1 MGLAS
6 RGLYAHDRVTEHG
19 NNDMII
25 PPDAPV
31 RRTATANLHKQIVSR
46 DHTTLKRLFSKSVLG
61 LISLF
66 MLVPIL
72 IVLISWTQP
81 VADIWVHM
89 TDYVLPEVL
98 KNTAILLFMVVAI
111 SGTIGT
117 VLAWIT
123 SMYRFPGQ
131 RFFAWALML
140 PLAMPAYVLA
150 FVTVGIVDFSGP
162 LQTAL
167 RDFGIVTAIPS
178 VRNVW
183 GAGLVLSLAF
193 YPYVY
198 LLARQAFL
206 SQGRRAIE
214 AGQMLGLSRSRVFFK
229 LALPQALPWIIGGLL
244 LASMETLADFGAVS
258 VFNVDT
264 FTTAIYKAW
273 FGFFSLTTAAQLAAL
288 LISVV
293 FIVVLFEQHWQ
304 AKRSHSLTQGSS
316 QRFDTSPSIKWGMTL
331 LCTLVFALAFFI
343 PFLQLIYWTALN
355 FQQDFD
361 ARYIDFVVNSV
372 KIASMTTLFIAV
384 LAIIIAW
391 MKRQYPDK
399 LTKLMTTLANLGYA
413 VPGTVL
419 AVGIFI
425 PIAWLDNQMIDFG
438 MISEQVL
445 SGSVIVMLLALSTRF
460 MTVSFQPVD
469 RQLQR
474 LTANQEAAA
483 KLLSDSPYQRW
494 RQVVL
499 PVLSPGVLTALLI
512 GFVEVMKEMPI
523 TLMTRR
529 QGWDTLAVRV
539 FEMTSEGMWGRAALP
554 SLLIV
559 LVGLLPVWILLRQS
573 DKQH

>member
-1 MGLAS
+1 MITMPEAS
-6 RGLYAHDRVTEHG
+6 AKQDNTVNEA
-19 NNDMII
+19 NNDNNSPSISQDHVVRKRII
-25 PPDAPV
+25 
-31 RRTATANLHKQIVSR
+31 
-46 DHTTLKRLFSKSVLG
+46 SKSVLG

-72 IVLISWTQP
+72 IVLLSWTQP
-81 VADIWVHM
+81 VADIWTHM
-89 TDYVLPEVL
+89 RQYVLPQVL
-98 KNTAILLFMVVAI
+98 KNTVILLLMVTLI
-111 SGTIGT
+111 SGVIGT
-117 VLAWIT
+117 ALAWVT

-167 RDFGIVTAIPS
+167 REFGFTTAIPS

-214 AGQMLGLSRSRVFFK
+214 AGQMLGLSRSKVFFR
-229 LALPQALPWIIGGLL
+229 LALPQALPWVIGGLL

-288 LISVV
+288 LIGVV
-293 FIVVLFEQHWQ
+293 FIVVLFEQYWQ
-304 AKRSHSLTQGSS
+304 AKRGNTVTQGSS
-316 QRFDTSPSIKWGMTL
+316 QRFEASKPAKWGMAL
-331 LCTLVFALAFFI
+331 LCTLVFLIAFLI
-343 PFLQLIYWTALN
+343 PFLQLLYWTALN

-361 ARYIDFVVNSV
+361 ARYIDFVTNSLM
-372 KIASMTTLFIAV
+372 IASMTTIFIAF

-391 MKRQYPDK
+391 VKRQYPVK
-399 LTKLMTTLANLGYA
+399 STKLMTTLANLGYV

-425 PIAWLDNQMIDFG
+425 PIAWLDNQLIAFG
-438 MISEQVL
+438 ITSAQFL

-474 LTANQEAAA
+474 LTVNQEAAA

-494 RQVVL
+494 RQVML
-499 PVLSPGVLTALLI
+499 PVLSPGVLTGLLM

-559 LVGLLPVWILLRQS
+559 LVGLIPVWVLLRQS
-573 DKQH
+573 DKQG

>member
-1 MGLAS
+1 MTMTKAS
-6 RGLYAHDRVTEHG
+6 IKEDHAVKEDTVSDNHAIGQEHVIFKRV
-19 NNDMII
+19 
-25 PPDAPV
+25 
-31 RRTATANLHKQIVSR
+31 
-46 DHTTLKRLFSKSVLG
+46 FSKSVLG

-66 MLVPIL
+66 MLIPIL
-72 IVLISWTQP
+72 VVLFSWTQP
-81 VADIWVHM
+81 VADIWEHM
-89 TDYVLPEVL
+89 TDYVLPQVA
-98 KNTAILLFMVVAI
+98 KNTAILLLMVTVIAG
-111 SGTIGT
+111 SIGT
-117 VLAWIT
+117 ALAWIT

-131 RFFAWALML
+131 RFFSWALML

-162 LQTAL
+162 LQTGL
-167 RDFGIVTAIPS
+167 RDLGISAAIPS

-183 GAGLVLSLAF
+183 GAGLILSLAF

-214 AGQMLGLSRSRVFFK
+214 AGQMLGLSRGKVLLR

-244 LASMETLADFGAVS
+244 LACMETLADFGAVS

-288 LISVV
+288 LIGVV
-293 FIVVLFEQHWQ
+293 FIVVFFEQYWQ
-304 AKRSHSLTQGSS
+304 ARRGNTVTQGNSR
-316 QRFDTSPSIKWGMTL
+316 RFETSTAAKVAMML
-331 LCTLVFALAFFI
+331 FCALVFFIAFLL
-343 PFLQLIYWTALN
+343 PFLQLLYWTAMN
-355 FQQDFD
+355 YQEDFD
-361 ARYIDFVVNSV
+361 ARYIDFVTNSLM
-372 KIASMTTLFIAV
+372 IASMTTLLIAFF
-384 LAIIIAW
+384 AIIIAW
-391 MKRQYPDK
+391 IKRQYTDPS
-399 LTKLMTTLANLGYA
+399 TKLMITLANLGYV

-419 AVGIFI
+419 AVGVFI
-425 PIAWLDNQMIDFG
+425 PIAWLDNQLIAFG
-438 MISEQVL
+438 LSSKQLL

-460 MTVSFQPVD
+460 MTVSFQPID

-474 LTANQEAAA
+474 LTVNQEAAA
-483 KLLSDSPYQRW
+483 KILTTNPLQRW
-494 RQVVL
+494 YQVVL
-499 PVLSPGVLTALLI
+499 PVLKPGVLTALLM

-539 FEMTSEGMWGRAALP
+539 FEMTSEGMWARAALP

-559 LVGLLPVWILLRQS
+559 LVGLIPVWILLRQS
-573 DKQH
+573 DKNS

>member
-1 MGLAS
+1 MITMPEAS
-6 RGLYAHDRVTEHG
+6 AKQDNTVNEA
-19 NNDMII
+19 NNDNKSSSISQDHVVRKRII
-25 PPDAPV
+25 
-31 RRTATANLHKQIVSR
+31 
-46 DHTTLKRLFSKSVLG
+46 SKSVLG

-72 IVLISWTQP
+72 IVLLSWTQP
-81 VADIWVHM
+81 VADIWTHM
-89 TDYVLPEVL
+89 RQYVLPQVL
-98 KNTAILLFMVVAI
+98 KNTVILLLMVTLI
-111 SGTIGT
+111 SGVIGT
-117 VLAWIT
+117 ALAWVT

-167 RDFGIVTAIPS
+167 REFGFTTAIPS

-214 AGQMLGLSRSRVFFK
+214 AGQMLGLSRSKVFFR
-229 LALPQALPWIIGGLL
+229 LALPQALPWVIGGLL

-288 LISVV
+288 LIGVV
-293 FIVVLFEQHWQ
+293 FIVVLFEQYWQ
-304 AKRSHSLTQGSS
+304 AKRGNTVTQGSS
-316 QRFDTSPSIKWGMTL
+316 QRFEASKPTQWGMAL
-331 LCTLVFALAFFI
+331 LCILVFLIAFLI
-343 PFLQLIYWTALN
+343 PFLQLLYWTTLN

-361 ARYIDFVVNSV
+361 ARYIDFVTNSLM
-372 KIASMTTLFIAV
+372 IASMTTIFIAF

-391 MKRQYPDK
+391 IKRQYPDK
-399 LTKLMTTLANLGYA
+399 STKLMTTLANLGYV

-425 PIAWLDNQMIDFG
+425 PIAWLDNQLIAFG
-438 MISEQVL
+438 ITSAQFL

-474 LTANQEAAA
+474 LTVNQEAAA

-494 RQVVL
+494 RQVML
-499 PVLSPGVLTALLI
+499 PVLSPGVLTGLLM

-559 LVGLLPVWILLRQS
+559 LVGLIPVWILLRQS
-573 DKQH
+573 DKQS

>member
-1 MGLAS
+1 MITMPEAS
-6 RGLYAHDRVTEHG
+6 AKQDNTVNEA
-19 NNDMII
+19 NNDNNSSSISQDHVVRKRII
-25 PPDAPV
+25 
-31 RRTATANLHKQIVSR
+31 
-46 DHTTLKRLFSKSVLG
+46 SKSVLG

-72 IVLISWTQP
+72 IVLLSWTQP
-81 VADIWVHM
+81 VADIWTHM
-89 TDYVLPEVL
+89 RQYVLPQVL
-98 KNTAILLFMVVAI
+98 KNTVILLLMVTLI
-111 SGTIGT
+111 SGVIGT
-117 VLAWIT
+117 ALAWVT

-167 RDFGIVTAIPS
+167 REFGFTTAIPS

-214 AGQMLGLSRSRVFFK
+214 AGQMLGLSRSKVFFR
-229 LALPQALPWIIGGLL
+229 LALPQALPWVIGGLL

-288 LISVV
+288 LIGVV
-293 FIVVLFEQHWQ
+293 FIVVLFEQYWQ
-304 AKRSHSLTQGSS
+304 AKRGNTITQGSS
-316 QRFDTSPSIKWGMTL
+316 KRFEASKPAKWGMAL
-331 LCTLVFALAFFI
+331 LCILVFLIAFLI
-343 PFLQLIYWTALN
+343 PFLQLLYWTTLN

-361 ARYIDFVVNSV
+361 ARYIDFVTNSLM
-372 KIASMTTLFIAV
+372 IASMTTIFIAF

-391 MKRQYPDK
+391 VKRQYPDK
-399 LTKLMTTLANLGYA
+399 STKLMTTLANLGYV

-425 PIAWLDNQMIDFG
+425 PIAWLDNQLIAFG
-438 MISEQVL
+438 ITSAQFL

-474 LTANQEAAA
+474 LTVNQEAAA

-494 RQVVL
+494 RQVML
-499 PVLSPGVLTALLI
+499 PVLSPGVLTGLLM

-559 LVGLLPVWILLRQS
+559 LVGLIPVWILLRQS
-573 DKQH
+573 DKQS

>member
-1 MGLAS
+1 MITMPEAS
-6 RGLYAHDRVTEHG
+6 AKQDNTVNEA
-19 NNDMII
+19 NNDNKSSSISQDHVVRKRII
-25 PPDAPV
+25 
-31 RRTATANLHKQIVSR
+31 
-46 DHTTLKRLFSKSVLG
+46 SKSVLG

-72 IVLISWTQP
+72 IVLFSWTQP
-81 VADIWVHM
+81 VADIWTHM
-89 TDYVLPEVL
+89 RQYVLPQVL
-98 KNTAILLFMVVAI
+98 KNTVTLLLMVTLI
-111 SGTIGT
+111 SGVIGT
-117 VLAWIT
+117 ALAWVT

-167 RDFGIVTAIPS
+167 REFGFTTAIPS

-214 AGQMLGLSRSRVFFK
+214 AGQMLGLSRSKVFFR
-229 LALPQALPWIIGGLL
+229 LALPQALPWVIGGLL

-288 LISVV
+288 LIGVV
-293 FIVVLFEQHWQ
+293 FIVVLFEQYWQ
-304 AKRSHSLTQGSS
+304 AKRGNTVSQGSS
-316 QRFDTSPSIKWGMTL
+316 QRFEASKPAKWGMAL
-331 LCTLVFALAFFI
+331 LCILVFLIAFLI
-343 PFLQLIYWTALN
+343 PFLQLLYWTALN

-361 ARYIDFVVNSV
+361 ARYIDFVTNSLM
-372 KIASMTTLFIAV
+372 IASMTTIFIAF

-391 MKRQYPDK
+391 VKRQYPDK
-399 LTKLMTTLANLGYA
+399 STKLMTTLANLGYV

-425 PIAWLDNQMIDFG
+425 PIAWLDNQLIAFG
-438 MISEQVL
+438 ITSAQFL

-474 LTANQEAAA
+474 LTVNQEAAA

-494 RQVVL
+494 RQVML
-499 PVLSPGVLTALLI
+499 PVLSPGVLTGLLM

-559 LVGLLPVWILLRQS
+559 LVGLIPVWILLRQS
-573 DKQH
+573 DKQS

>member
-1 MGLAS
+1 
-6 RGLYAHDRVTEHG
+6 
-19 NNDMII
+19 MITT
-25 PPDAPV
+25 PDASV
-31 RRTATANLHKQIVSR
+31 RQNDPDNNNVNGSIIDNQTVSQ
-46 DHTTLKRLFSKSVLG
+46 DHAVRKRIISKSVLG

-72 IVLISWTQP
+72 IVLLSWTQP
-81 VADIWVHM
+81 VADIWTHM
-89 TDYVLPEVL
+89 KDYVLPQVL
-98 KNTAILLFMVVAI
+98 KNTAVLLLMVTTI
-111 SGTIGT
+111 SGTVGT
-117 VLAWIT
+117 ALAWVT

-131 RFFAWALML
+131 RFFSWALML
-140 PLAMPAYVLA
+140 PLAIPAYVLA
-150 FVTVGIVDFSGP
+150 FVTIGIVDFSGP
-162 LQTAL
+162 LQTGL
-167 RDFGIVTAIPS
+167 RDLGISTAIPS

-214 AGQMLGLSRSRVFFK
+214 AGQMLGLSRSRVFFR

-288 LISVV
+288 LIGVV
-293 FIVVLFEQHWQ
+293 FIVVLFEQYWQ
-304 AKRSHSLTQGSS
+304 AKRGNSVTQGSS
-316 QRFDTSPSIKWGMTL
+316 QRFDASKPAKLAMTL
-331 LCTLVFALAFFI
+331 LCALVFAVAFLI

-355 FQQDFD
+355 FRQDFD
-361 ARYIDFVVNSV
+361 ARYIDFVTNSLM
-372 KIASMTTLFIAV
+372 IASMTTFFIAF

-391 MKRQYPDK
+391 VKRQYPDK
-399 LTKLMTTLANLGYA
+399 LTKLMTTLANLGYV

-425 PIAWLDNQMIDFG
+425 PIAWLDNQMIAFG
-438 MISEQVL
+438 ITSKQVL

-474 LTANQEAAA
+474 LTVNQEAAA

-494 RQVVL
+494 RQVML
-499 PVLSPGVLTALLI
+499 PVLSPGVLTALLM

-573 DKQH
+573 DKQS

>member
-1 MGLAS
+1 MITMPEAS
-6 RGLYAHDRVTEHG
+6 AKQDNTVNKA
-19 NNDMII
+19 NNDNNSPSISQDHVVRKRII
-25 PPDAPV
+25 
-31 RRTATANLHKQIVSR
+31 
-46 DHTTLKRLFSKSVLG
+46 SKSVLG

-72 IVLISWTQP
+72 IVLLSWTQP
-81 VADIWVHM
+81 VADIWTHM
-89 TDYVLPEVL
+89 RQYVLPQVL
-98 KNTAILLFMVVAI
+98 KNTVILLLMVTLI
-111 SGTIGT
+111 SGIIGT
-117 VLAWIT
+117 ALAWVT

-167 RDFGIVTAIPS
+167 REFGFTTAIPS

-214 AGQMLGLSRSRVFFK
+214 AGQMLGLSRSKVFFR
-229 LALPQALPWIIGGLL
+229 LALPQALPWVIGGLL

-288 LISVV
+288 LIGVV
-293 FIVVLFEQHWQ
+293 FIVVLFEQYWQ
-304 AKRSHSLTQGSS
+304 AKRGNTVSQGSS
-316 QRFDTSPSIKWGMTL
+316 QRFEASKPAQWGMAL
-331 LCTLVFALAFFI
+331 LCMLVFLIAFLI
-343 PFLQLIYWTALN
+343 PFLQLLYWTALN

-361 ARYIDFVVNSV
+361 ARYIDFVTNSLM
-372 KIASMTTLFIAV
+372 IASMTTIFIAF

-391 MKRQYPDK
+391 VKRQYPDK
-399 LTKLMTTLANLGYA
+399 STKLMTTLANLGYV

-425 PIAWLDNQMIDFG
+425 PIAWLDNQLIAFG
-438 MISEQVL
+438 ITSTQFL

-474 LTANQEAAA
+474 LTVNQEAAA

-494 RQVVL
+494 RQVML
-499 PVLSPGVLTALLI
+499 PVLSPGVLTGLLM

-559 LVGLLPVWILLRQS
+559 LVGLIPVWILLRQS
-573 DKQH
+573 DKQS

>member
-1 MGLAS
+1 MTLPKASASQDDIADNDLA
-6 RGLYAHDRVTEHG
+6 DV
-19 NNDMII
+19 N
-25 PPDAPV
+25 P
-31 RRTATANLHKQIVSR
+31 IVSKDR
-46 DHTTLKRLFSKSVLG
+46 AFIKRILSKSVLG

-66 MLVPIL
+66 MLIPIL
-72 IVLISWTQP
+72 IVLLSWTQP
-81 VADIWVHM
+81 MADIWSHM
-89 TDYVLPEVL
+89 GKYVLPQVL
-98 KNTAILLFMVVAI
+98 KNTAILLVMVTVIA
-111 SGTIGT
+111 GT
-117 VLAWIT
+117 VGTSLAWIT

-131 RFFAWALML
+131 RFFSWALML
-140 PLAMPAYVLA
+140 PLAIPAYVLA

-162 LQTAL
+162 LQSSL
-167 RDFGIVTAIPS
+167 RDLGISTAIPS

-183 GAGLVLSLAF
+183 GAGLVLSFAF

-214 AGQMLGLSRSRVFFK
+214 AGQMLGLSRSRVFFR

-244 LASMETLADFGAVS
+244 LATMETLADFGAVS

-288 LISVV
+288 LIGMV
-293 FIVVLFEQHWQ
+293 FIVVLFEQYWQ
-304 AKRSHSLTQGSS
+304 ARRGSDVNQGSS
-316 QRFDTSPSIKWGMTL
+316 QRLSASTSGKWAMML
-331 LCTLVFALAFFI
+331 VCTTVFLLAFLV
-343 PFLQLIYWTALN
+343 PFLQLIYWTAMN
-355 FQQDFD
+355 YKQDFD
-361 ARYIDFVVNSV
+361 ARYIEFVTNSLL
-372 KIASMTTLFIAV
+372 IASMTTLFIAF
-384 LAIIIAW
+384 LAVTIAW
-391 MKRQYPDK
+391 IKRQYTDK
-399 LTKLMTTLANLGYA
+399 TTKLMTTLANLGYV

-419 AVGIFI
+419 AVGVFI
-425 PIAWLDNQMIDFG
+425 PIAWLDNQMIAFG
-438 MISEQVL
+438 ITSKQVL

-460 MTVSFQPVD
+460 MTVSFQPID

-483 KLLSDSPYQRW
+483 KLLSDSPLQRW

-539 FEMTSEGMWGRAALP
+539 FEMTSEGMWARAALP

-559 LVGLLPVWILLRQS
+559 AVGLLPVWILLRQS
-573 DKQH
+573 EK

>member
-1 MGLAS
+1 MITMPEAS
-6 RGLYAHDRVTEHG
+6 AKQDNTVNEA
-19 NNDMII
+19 NNDNKSSSISQDHVVRKRII
-25 PPDAPV
+25 
-31 RRTATANLHKQIVSR
+31 
-46 DHTTLKRLFSKSVLG
+46 SKSVLG

-72 IVLISWTQP
+72 IVLLSWTQP
-81 VADIWVHM
+81 VADIWTHM
-89 TDYVLPEVL
+89 RQYVLPQVL
-98 KNTAILLFMVVAI
+98 KNTVILLLMVTLI
-111 SGTIGT
+111 SGVIGT
-117 VLAWIT
+117 ALAWVT

-167 RDFGIVTAIPS
+167 REFGFTTAIPS

-214 AGQMLGLSRSRVFFK
+214 AGQMLGLSRSKVFFR
-229 LALPQALPWIIGGLL
+229 LALPQALPWVIGGLL

-288 LISVV
+288 LIGVV
-293 FIVVLFEQHWQ
+293 FIVVLFEQYWQ
-304 AKRSHSLTQGSS
+304 AKRGNTITQGSS
-316 QRFDTSPSIKWGMTL
+316 KRFEASKPAKWGMAL
-331 LCTLVFALAFFI
+331 LCILVFLIAFLI
-343 PFLQLIYWTALN
+343 PFLQLLYWTTLN

-361 ARYIDFVVNSV
+361 ARYIDFVTNSLM
-372 KIASMTTLFIAV
+372 IASMTTIFIAF

-391 MKRQYPDK
+391 VKRQYPDK
-399 LTKLMTTLANLGYA
+399 STKLMTTLANLGYV

-425 PIAWLDNQMIDFG
+425 PVAWLDNQLIAFG
-438 MISEQVL
+438 ITSAQFL

-474 LTANQEAAA
+474 LTVNQEAAA

-494 RQVVL
+494 RQVML
-499 PVLSPGVLTALLI
+499 PVLSPGVLTGLLM

-559 LVGLLPVWILLRQS
+559 LVGLIPVWILLRQS
-573 DKQH
+573 DKQS

>member
-1 MGLAS
+1 MITTPEAS
-6 RGLYAHDRVTEHG
+6 AKQDNTVNEA
-19 NNDMII
+19 NNDNKSSSISQDHVVRKRII
-25 PPDAPV
+25 
-31 RRTATANLHKQIVSR
+31 
-46 DHTTLKRLFSKSVLG
+46 SKSVLG

-72 IVLISWTQP
+72 IVLLSWTQP
-81 VADIWVHM
+81 VADIWTHM
-89 TDYVLPEVL
+89 RQYVLPQVL
-98 KNTAILLFMVVAI
+98 KNTVILLLMVTLI
-111 SGTIGT
+111 SGVIGT
-117 VLAWIT
+117 ALAWVT

-167 RDFGIVTAIPS
+167 REFGFTTAIPS

-183 GAGLVLSLAF
+183 GAGWVLSLAF

-214 AGQMLGLSRSRVFFK
+214 AGQMLGLSRSKVFFR
-229 LALPQALPWIIGGLL
+229 LALPQALPWVIGGLL

-288 LISVV
+288 LIGVV
-293 FIVVLFEQHWQ
+293 FIVVLFEQYWQ
-304 AKRSHSLTQGSS
+304 AKRGNTVTQGSS
-316 QRFDTSPSIKWGMTL
+316 QRFEASKPAQWGMAL
-331 LCTLVFALAFFI
+331 LCILVFLIAFLI
-343 PFLQLIYWTALN
+343 PFLQLLYWTTLN

-361 ARYIDFVVNSV
+361 ARYIDFVTNSLM
-372 KIASMTTLFIAV
+372 IASMTTIFIAF

-391 MKRQYPDK
+391 VKRQYPDK
-399 LTKLMTTLANLGYA
+399 STKLMTTLANLGYV

-425 PIAWLDNQMIDFG
+425 PIAWLDNQLIAFG
-438 MISEQVL
+438 ITSAQFL

-474 LTANQEAAA
+474 LTVNQEAAA

-494 RQVVL
+494 RQVML
-499 PVLSPGVLTALLI
+499 PVLSPGVLTGLLM

-559 LVGLLPVWILLRQS
+559 LVGLIPVWILLRQS
-573 DKQH
+573 DKQS

>member
-1 MGLAS
+1 
-6 RGLYAHDRVTEHG
+6 
-19 NNDMII
+19 MIKT
-25 PPDAPV
+25 PDASARQNDTVNDSANANNMDNHNIDGKQTVSQDHAV
-31 RRTATANLHKQIVSR
+31 R
-46 DHTTLKRLFSKSVLG
+46 KRIISKSVLG
-61 LISLF
+61 LISSF
-66 MLVPIL
+66 MLLPIL
-72 IVLISWTQP
+72 IVLLSWTQP
-81 VADIWVHM
+81 IADIWTHM
-89 TDYVLPEVL
+89 ADYVLPQVL
-98 KNTAILLFMVVAI
+98 KNTAILLLMVTVV

-117 VLAWIT
+117 ALAWVT

-131 RFFAWALML
+131 RFFAWALMM
-140 PLAMPAYVLA
+140 PLAIPAYVLA
-150 FVTVGIVDFSGP
+150 FVTIGIVDFSGP
-162 LQTAL
+162 LQTGL
-167 RDFGIVTAIPS
+167 RDLGITTAIPS
-178 VRNVW
+178 VRNIW

-214 AGQMLGLSRSRVFFK
+214 AGQMLGLSRSRIFFR

-244 LASMETLADFGAVS
+244 LATMETLADFGAVS

-288 LISVV
+288 LIGVI
-293 FIVVLFEQHWQ
+293 FIVVLFEQYWQ
-304 AKRSHSLTQGSS
+304 ARRGKSLTQGNNR
-316 QRFDTSPSIKWGMTL
+316 RFETSKSAKLGMSL
-331 LCTLVFALAFFI
+331 LCTCVFSLAFLI
-343 PFLQLIYWTALN
+343 PFLQLVYWTAIN
-355 FQQDFD
+355 FRQDFD
-361 ARYIDFVVNSV
+361 ARYIDFVTNSLL
-372 KIASMTTLFIAV
+372 IASMTTLFIAV

-391 MKRQYPDK
+391 TKRQYPDQS
-399 LTKLMTTLANLGYA
+399 TKLMTTLATLGYV

-419 AVGIFI
+419 AVGVFI
-425 PIAWLDNQMIDFG
+425 PIAWLDNQLIALG
-438 MISEQVL
+438 ITSEQVI

-474 LTANQEAAA
+474 LTVNTEAAA
-483 KLLSDSPYQRW
+483 ELLSDSPLQRW
-494 RQVVL
+494 RHVVL
-499 PVLSPGVLTALLI
+499 PVLSPGVLTALLM

-559 LVGLLPVWILLRQS
+559 MVGIIPVWILLRQS
-573 DKQH
+573 DKNS

>member
-1 MGLAS
+1 MMTMPEAS
-6 RGLYAHDRVTEHG
+6 ANKDNTVNDNSNG
-19 NNDMII
+19 NQAVSQDHAVRKRII
-25 PPDAPV
+25 
-31 RRTATANLHKQIVSR
+31 
-46 DHTTLKRLFSKSVLG
+46 SKSVLG

-66 MLVPIL
+66 MLIPIL
-72 IVLISWTQP
+72 VVLLSWTQP
-81 VADIWVHM
+81 VADIWTHM
-89 TDYVLPEVL
+89 REYVLPEVL
-98 KNTAILLFMVVAI
+98 KNTAILLLMVITI
-111 SGTIGT
+111 SGSIGT
-117 VLAWIT
+117 ALAWVT

-131 RFFAWALML
+131 RFFSWALML
-140 PLAMPAYVLA
+140 PLAIPAYVLA
-150 FVTVGIVDFSGP
+150 FVTIGIVDFSGP
-162 LQTAL
+162 LQTGL
-167 RDFGIVTAIPS
+167 RDFGITTAIPS
-178 VRNVW
+178 VRNIW

-214 AGQMLGLSRSRVFFK
+214 AGQMLGLSRSRVFFR
-229 LALPQALPWIIGGLL
+229 LALPQALPWVIGGLL

-288 LISVV
+288 LIGVIFV
-293 FIVVLFEQHWQ
+293 VVLFEQYWQ
-304 AKRSHSLTQGSS
+304 ARRGNTVTQGSS
-316 QRFDTSPSIKWGMTL
+316 RRFDASAPAKIAMTL
-331 LCTLVFALAFFI
+331 LCTVVFLIAFLI
-343 PFLQLIYWTALN
+343 PFLQLVYWTAMN
-355 FQQDFD
+355 FRQDFD
-361 ARYIDFVVNSV
+361 ERYIDFVTNSLI
-372 KIASMTTLFIAV
+372 IASMTTLFIAF

-391 MKRQYPDK
+391 VKRQYPDK
-399 LTKLMTTLANLGYA
+399 TTNLMTTLANLGYV

-419 AVGIFI
+419 AVGVFI
-425 PIAWLDNQMIDFG
+425 PIAWVDNQLIAFG
-438 MISEQVL
+438 VTSHQVL
-445 SGSVIVMLLALSTRF
+445 SGSVVVMLLALSTRF

-474 LTANQEAAA
+474 LTVNQEAAA
-483 KLLSDSPYQRW
+483 KLLSDSPLQRW

-499 PVLSPGVLTALLI
+499 PVLSPGVLTALLM

-573 DKQH
+573 DKTG

>member
-1 MGLAS
+1 MITMPEAS
-6 RGLYAHDRVTEHG
+6 AKQDNTVNEA
-19 NNDMII
+19 NNDNKSSSISQDHVVRKRII
-25 PPDAPV
+25 
-31 RRTATANLHKQIVSR
+31 
-46 DHTTLKRLFSKSVLG
+46 SKSVLG

-72 IVLISWTQP
+72 IVLLSWTQP
-81 VADIWVHM
+81 VADIWTHM
-89 TDYVLPEVL
+89 RQYVLPQVL
-98 KNTAILLFMVVAI
+98 KNTVILLLMVTLI
-111 SGTIGT
+111 SGIIGT
-117 VLAWIT
+117 ALAWVT

-167 RDFGIVTAIPS
+167 REFGFTTAIPS

-214 AGQMLGLSRSRVFFK
+214 AGQMLGLSRSKVFFR
-229 LALPQALPWIIGGLL
+229 LALPQALPWVIGGLL

-288 LISVV
+288 LIGVV
-293 FIVVLFEQHWQ
+293 FIVVLFEQYWQ
-304 AKRSHSLTQGSS
+304 AKRGNTVSQGSS
-316 QRFDTSPSIKWGMTL
+316 QRFEASKPAQWGMAL
-331 LCTLVFALAFFI
+331 LCILVFLIAFLI
-343 PFLQLIYWTALN
+343 PFLQLLYWTALN

-361 ARYIDFVVNSV
+361 ARYIDFVTNSLM
-372 KIASMTTLFIAV
+372 IASMTTIFIAF

-391 MKRQYPDK
+391 VKRQYPDK
-399 LTKLMTTLANLGYA
+399 STKLMTTLANLGYV

-425 PIAWLDNQMIDFG
+425 PIAWLDNQLIAFG
-438 MISEQVL
+438 ITSAQFL

-474 LTANQEAAA
+474 LTVNQEAAA

-494 RQVVL
+494 RQVML
-499 PVLSPGVLTALLI
+499 PVLSPGVLTGLLM

-559 LVGLLPVWILLRQS
+559 LVGLIPVWILLRQS
-573 DKQH
+573 DKQS

>member
-1 MGLAS
+1 MVTVSKIADHGS
-6 RGLYAHDRVTEHG
+6 DDNNNDDNVVHSDRV
-19 NNDMII
+19 
-25 PPDAPV
+25 
-31 RRTATANLHKQIVSR
+31 VSR
-46 DHTTLKRLFSKSVLG
+46 DHTLSRRVLSKSVLG

-66 MLVPIL
+66 MLIPI
-72 IVLISWTQP
+72 IVVLFSWTRP
-81 VADIWVHM
+81 VADIWQHM
-89 TDYVLPEVL
+89 ADYVLPQVL
-98 KNTAILLFMVVAI
+98 KNTAILLLMVTVI

-117 VLAWIT
+117 ALAWVT

-150 FVTVGIVDFSGP
+150 FVTIGIVDFSGP
-162 LQTAL
+162 LQTGL
-167 RDFGIVTAIPS
+167 RDLGISTAIPS
-178 VRNVW
+178 VRNIW

-214 AGQMLGLSRSRVFFK
+214 AGQMLGLSRSRVFFR
-229 LALPQALPWIIGGLL
+229 LALPQALPWILGGLL
-244 LASMETLADFGAVS
+244 LATMETLADFGAVS

-288 LISVV
+288 LIGVI
-293 FIVVLFEQHWQ
+293 FIVVLFEQYWQ
-304 AKRSHSLTQGSS
+304 ARRGQSISQGSNRRLES
-316 QRFDTSPSIKWGMTL
+316 SKSAKFGMSL
-331 LCTLVFALAFFI
+331 LCTSVFLLAFLI
-343 PFLQLIYWTALN
+343 PFIQLIYWTVLN
-355 FQQDFD
+355 YKQDFD
-361 ARYIDFVVNSV
+361 ERYIDFVTNSLL
-372 KIASMTTLFIAV
+372 IASMTTLLIAV
-384 LAIIIAW
+384 LAVIIAW
-391 MKRQYPDK
+391 VKRQYPDK
-399 LTKLMTTLANLGYA
+399 STKLMTTFATLGYV

-419 AVGIFI
+419 AVGVFI
-425 PIAWLDNQMIDFG
+425 PIAWLDNQLIAFG
-438 MISEQVL
+438 ITSQQVF

-474 LTANQEAAA
+474 LTVNQEAAA
-483 KLLSDSPYQRW
+483 KLLSDSAVQRW

-499 PVLSPGVLTALLI
+499 PVLSPGVLTALLM

-559 LVGLLPVWILLRQS
+559 VVGLIPVWILLRQS
-573 DKQH
+573 DKTS

>member
-1 MGLAS
+1 MS
-6 RGLYAHDRVTEHG
+6 KT
-19 NNDMII
+19 
-25 PPDAPV
+25 PDASV
-31 RRTATANLHKQIVSR
+31 RQNDTVNNSLNDNQTISQ
-46 DHTTLKRLFSKSVLG
+46 DHAVRKRIISKSVLG
-61 LISLF
+61 LISSF
-66 MLVPIL
+66 MLLPIL
-72 IVLISWTQP
+72 IVLLSWTQP
-81 VADIWVHM
+81 IADIWTHM
-89 TDYVLPEVL
+89 ADYVLPQVL
-98 KNTAILLFMVVAI
+98 KNTAILLLMVTVV

-117 VLAWIT
+117 ALAWIT

-131 RFFAWALML
+131 RFFSWALML
-140 PLAMPAYVLA
+140 PLAIPAYVLA
-150 FVTVGIVDFSGP
+150 FVTIGIIDFSGP
-162 LQTAL
+162 LQTGL
-167 RDFGIVTAIPS
+167 RDLGFDTAIPS

-214 AGQMLGLSRSRVFFK
+214 AGQMLGLSRSRVFFR

-288 LISVV
+288 LIGVV
-293 FIVVLFEQHWQ
+293 FIVVLFEQYWQ
-304 AKRSHSLTQGSS
+304 TKRGNSVTQGSS
-316 QRFDTSPSIKWGMTL
+316 QSFDASTPAKLGMTL
-331 LCTLVFALAFFI
+331 LCTLVFAVAFLI

-355 FQQDFD
+355 FRQDFD
-361 ARYIDFVVNSV
+361 ARYIGFVVNSLT
-372 KIASMTTLFIAV
+372 IASMTTIFIAF
-384 LAIIIAW
+384 LAVIIAW
-391 MKRQYPDK
+391 IKRQYPDK
-399 LTKLMTTLANLGYA
+399 LTKLMTTLANLGYV

-425 PIAWLDNQMIDFG
+425 PIAWLDNQMIAFG
-438 MISEQVL
+438 ITSQQVL

-474 LTANQEAAA
+474 LTVNQEAAA

-494 RQVVL
+494 RQVML
-499 PVLSPGVLTALLI
+499 PVISPGILTGLLM

-573 DKQH
+573 DKQG

>member
-1 MGLAS
+1 MITMPEAS
-6 RGLYAHDRVTEHG
+6 AKQDNTVNKA
-19 NNDMII
+19 NNDNNSPSISQDHVVRKRII
-25 PPDAPV
+25 
-31 RRTATANLHKQIVSR
+31 
-46 DHTTLKRLFSKSVLG
+46 SKSVLG

-72 IVLISWTQP
+72 IVLLSWTQP
-81 VADIWVHM
+81 VADIWTHM
-89 TDYVLPEVL
+89 RQYVLPQVL
-98 KNTAILLFMVVAI
+98 KNTVILLLMVTLI
-111 SGTIGT
+111 SGIIGT
-117 VLAWIT
+117 ALAWVT

-167 RDFGIVTAIPS
+167 REFGFTTAIPS

-214 AGQMLGLSRSRVFFK
+214 AGQMLGLSRSKVFFR

-288 LISVV
+288 LIGVV
-293 FIVVLFEQHWQ
+293 FIVVLFEQYWQ
-304 AKRSHSLTQGSS
+304 AKRGNTVSQGSS
-316 QRFDTSPSIKWGMTL
+316 QRFEASKPAQWGMAL
-331 LCTLVFALAFFI
+331 LCMLVFLIAFLI
-343 PFLQLIYWTALN
+343 PFLQLLYWTALN

-361 ARYIDFVVNSV
+361 ARYIDFVTNSLM
-372 KIASMTTLFIAV
+372 IASMTTIFIAF
-384 LAIIIAW
+384 LAVIIAW
-391 MKRQYPDK
+391 VKRQYPDK
-399 LTKLMTTLANLGYA
+399 STKLMTTLANLGYV

-425 PIAWLDNQMIDFG
+425 PIAWLDNQLIAFG
-438 MISEQVL
+438 ITSTQFL

-474 LTANQEAAA
+474 LTVNQEAAA

-494 RQVVL
+494 RQVML
-499 PVLSPGVLTALLI
+499 PVLSPGVLTGLLM

-559 LVGLLPVWILLRQS
+559 LVGLIPVWILLRQS
-573 DKQH
+573 DKQS

>member
-1 MGLAS
+1 
-6 RGLYAHDRVTEHG
+6 
-19 NNDMII
+19 MIKT
-25 PPDAPV
+25 PDASV
-31 RRTATANLHKQIVSR
+31 RQNDTVNDSANVNNMHNNIDGKQTVSQ
-46 DHTTLKRLFSKSVLG
+46 DHAVRKRIISKSVLG
-61 LISLF
+61 LISSF
-66 MLVPIL
+66 MLLPIL
-72 IVLISWTQP
+72 IVLLSWTQP
-81 VADIWVHM
+81 IADIWTHM
-89 TDYVLPEVL
+89 ADYVLPQVL
-98 KNTAILLFMVVAI
+98 KNTAILLLMVTVV

-117 VLAWIT
+117 ALAWVT

-131 RFFAWALML
+131 RFFSWALML
-140 PLAMPAYVLA
+140 PLAIPAYVLA
-150 FVTVGIVDFSGP
+150 FVTIGIVDFSGP
-162 LQTAL
+162 LQTGL
-167 RDFGIVTAIPS
+167 RDLGFDAAIPS
-178 VRNVW
+178 IRNVW

-214 AGQMLGLSRSRVFFK
+214 AGQMLGLSRSRVFFR

-288 LISVV
+288 LIGVI
-293 FIVVLFEQHWQ
+293 FIVVLFEQYWQ
-304 AKRSHSLTQGSS
+304 TKRGNNVTQGSS
-316 QRFDTSPSIKWGMTL
+316 QRFDASTPAKLGMTL
-331 LCTLVFALAFFI
+331 LCTLVFAGAFLI

-355 FQQDFD
+355 FRQDFD
-361 ARYIDFVVNSV
+361 ARYIDFVTNSLM
-372 KIASMTTLFIAV
+372 IASMTTIFIAF

-391 MKRQYPDK
+391 IKRQYPDK
-399 LTKLMTTLANLGYA
+399 LTKLMTTLANLGYV

-425 PIAWLDNQMIDFG
+425 PIAWLDNQMIVFG
-438 MISEQVL
+438 ITTQQVL

-474 LTANQEAAA
+474 LTVNQEAAA

-494 RQVVL
+494 RQVML
-499 PVLSPGVLTALLI
+499 PVISPGILTGLLM

-573 DKQH
+573 DKQG

>member
-1 MGLAS
+1 MITMPEAS
-6 RGLYAHDRVTEHG
+6 AKQDNTVNEA
-19 NNDMII
+19 NNDNKSSSISQDHVVRKRII
-25 PPDAPV
+25 
-31 RRTATANLHKQIVSR
+31 
-46 DHTTLKRLFSKSVLG
+46 SKSVLG

-72 IVLISWTQP
+72 IVLLSWTQP
-81 VADIWVHM
+81 VADIWTHM
-89 TDYVLPEVL
+89 RQYVLPQVL
-98 KNTAILLFMVVAI
+98 KNTVILLLMVTLI
-111 SGTIGT
+111 SGIIGT
-117 VLAWIT
+117 ALAWVT

-167 RDFGIVTAIPS
+167 REFGFTTAIPS

-214 AGQMLGLSRSRVFFK
+214 AGQMLGLTRSKVFFR
-229 LALPQALPWIIGGLL
+229 LALPQALPWVIGGLL

-288 LISVV
+288 LIGVV
-293 FIVVLFEQHWQ
+293 FIVVLFEQYWQ
-304 AKRSHSLTQGSS
+304 AKRGNTVTQGSS
-316 QRFDTSPSIKWGMTL
+316 QRFEASKPAQWGMAL
-331 LCTLVFALAFFI
+331 LCILVFLIAFLI
-343 PFLQLIYWTALN
+343 PFLQLLYWTALN

-361 ARYIDFVVNSV
+361 ARYIDFVTNSLM
-372 KIASMTTLFIAV
+372 IASMTTIFIAF

-391 MKRQYPDK
+391 VKRQYPDK
-399 LTKLMTTLANLGYA
+399 STKLMTTLANLGYV

-425 PIAWLDNQMIDFG
+425 PIAWLDNQLIAFG
-438 MISEQVL
+438 ITSAQFL

-474 LTANQEAAA
+474 LTVNQEAAA

-494 RQVVL
+494 RQVML
-499 PVLSPGVLTALLI
+499 PVLSPGVLTGLLM

-559 LVGLLPVWILLRQS
+559 LVGLIPVWILLCQS
-573 DKQH
+573 DKQS

>member
-1 MGLAS
+1 MITMPEAS
-6 RGLYAHDRVTEHG
+6 AKQDNTVNEA
-19 NNDMII
+19 NNDNNSPSISQDHVVRKRII
-25 PPDAPV
+25 
-31 RRTATANLHKQIVSR
+31 
-46 DHTTLKRLFSKSVLG
+46 SKSVLG

-72 IVLISWTQP
+72 IVLLSWTQP
-81 VADIWVHM
+81 VADIWTHM
-89 TDYVLPEVL
+89 RQYVLPQVL
-98 KNTAILLFMVVAI
+98 ENTVILLMMVTLI
-111 SGTIGT
+111 SGVIGT
-117 VLAWIT
+117 ALAWVT

-167 RDFGIVTAIPS
+167 REFGFTTAIPS

-214 AGQMLGLSRSRVFFK
+214 AGQMLGLSRRKVFFR

-288 LISVV
+288 LIGVV
-293 FIVVLFEQHWQ
+293 FIVVLFEQYWQ
-304 AKRSHSLTQGSS
+304 AKRGSTVAQGSS
-316 QRFDTSPSIKWGMTL
+316 QRFEASQPARWGMAL
-331 LCTLVFALAFFI
+331 LCTLVFLVAFLI
-343 PFLQLIYWTALN
+343 PFLQLLYWTALN

-361 ARYIDFVVNSV
+361 ARYIDFVTNSLM
-372 KIASMTTLFIAV
+372 IASMTTIFIAF

-391 MKRQYPDK
+391 VKRQYPDK
-399 LTKLMTTLANLGYA
+399 STKLMSTLANLGYV

-425 PIAWLDNQMIDFG
+425 PIAWLDNQLIAFG
-438 MISEQVL
+438 ITSTQFL

-474 LTANQEAAA
+474 LTVNQEAAA

-494 RQVVL
+494 RQVML
-499 PVLSPGVLTALLI
+499 PVLSPGVLTGLLM

-559 LVGLLPVWILLRQS
+559 LVGLIPVWILLRQS
-573 DKQH
+573 DKQG

>member
-1 MGLAS
+1 MITTPEAS
-6 RGLYAHDRVTEHG
+6 AKQDNTVNEA
-19 NNDMII
+19 NNDNKSSSISQDHVVRKRII
-25 PPDAPV
+25 
-31 RRTATANLHKQIVSR
+31 
-46 DHTTLKRLFSKSVLG
+46 SKSVLG

-72 IVLISWTQP
+72 IVLLSWTQP
-81 VADIWVHM
+81 VADIWTHM
-89 TDYVLPEVL
+89 RQYVLPQVL
-98 KNTAILLFMVVAI
+98 KNTVILLLMVTLI
-111 SGTIGT
+111 SGVIGT
-117 VLAWIT
+117 ALAWVT

-167 RDFGIVTAIPS
+167 REFGFTTAIPS

-214 AGQMLGLSRSRVFFK
+214 AGQMLGLSRSKVFFR
-229 LALPQALPWIIGGLL
+229 LALPQALPWVIGGLL

-288 LISVV
+288 LIGVV
-293 FIVVLFEQHWQ
+293 FIVVLFEQYWQ
-304 AKRSHSLTQGSS
+304 AKRGNTVTQGSS
-316 QRFDTSPSIKWGMTL
+316 QRFEASKPAQWGMAL
-331 LCTLVFALAFFI
+331 LCILVFLIAFLI
-343 PFLQLIYWTALN
+343 PFLQLLYWTTLN
-355 FQQDFD
+355 LQQDFD
-361 ARYIDFVVNSV
+361 ARYIDFVTNSLM
-372 KIASMTTLFIAV
+372 IASMTTIFIAF

-391 MKRQYPDK
+391 VKRQYPDK
-399 LTKLMTTLANLGYA
+399 STKLMTTLANLGYV

-425 PIAWLDNQMIDFG
+425 PIAWLDNQLIAFG
-438 MISEQVL
+438 ITSAQFL

-474 LTANQEAAA
+474 LTVNQEAAA

-494 RQVVL
+494 RQVML
-499 PVLSPGVLTALLI
+499 PVLSPGVLTGLLM

-559 LVGLLPVWILLRQS
+559 LVGLIPVWILLRQS
-573 DKQH
+573 DKQS

>member
-1 MGLAS
+1 MITMPESSAS
-6 RGLYAHDRVTEHG
+6 QNNTVNESNETGNTSKSIRQDHATRKRV
-19 NNDMII
+19 I
-25 PPDAPV
+25 
-31 RRTATANLHKQIVSR
+31 
-46 DHTTLKRLFSKSVLG
+46 SKSVLG

-72 IVLISWTQP
+72 IVLLSWTQP
-81 VADIWVHM
+81 VADIWGHM
-89 TDYVLPEVL
+89 REYVLPQVL
-98 KNTAILLFMVVAI
+98 KNTAILLLMVTVI

-117 VLAWIT
+117 ALAWLT

-131 RFFAWALML
+131 RFFSWALML

-167 RDFGIVTAIPS
+167 RDFGVTTAIPS

-183 GAGLVLSLAF
+183 GAGLILSLAF

-214 AGQMLGLSRSRVFFK
+214 AGQMLGLSRGRVFFR
-229 LALPQALPWIIGGLL
+229 LALPQALPWVIGGLL

-288 LISVV
+288 LIGVV
-293 FIVVLFEQHWQ
+293 FIVVLFEQYWQ
-304 AKRSHSLTQGSS
+304 AKRGNIITQGSS
-316 QRFDTSPSIKWGMTL
+316 QRFEVSKPAKLAMTL
-331 LCTLVFALAFFI
+331 LCTLVFLIAFLI
-343 PFLQLIYWTALN
+343 PFAQLIYWTAAN

-361 ARYIDFVVNSV
+361 ARYIDFVTNSLM
-372 KIASMTTLFIAV
+372 IASITTAFIAV
-384 LAIIIAW
+384 LAIMIAW
-391 MKRQYPDK
+391 IKRQYPDK
-399 LTKLMTTLANLGYA
+399 STKLMTTLANLGYV

-425 PIAWLDNQMIDFG
+425 PIAWLDNQLIAYGITSTQF
-438 MISEQVL
+438 L

-474 LTANQEAAA
+474 LTVNQEAAA
-483 KLLSDSPYQRW
+483 KLLSDSPFQRW
-494 RQVVL
+494 RQVML
-499 PVLSPGVLTALLI
+499 PILSPGVLTGLLM

-559 LVGLLPVWILLRQS
+559 LVGLIPVWILLRQS
-573 DKQH
+573 DKQG

>member
-1 MGLAS
+1 MITMPEAS
-6 RGLYAHDRVTEHG
+6 ASQNNTVNESNEKGNTSNAIRQDHATRKRV
-19 NNDMII
+19 I
-25 PPDAPV
+25 
-31 RRTATANLHKQIVSR
+31 
-46 DHTTLKRLFSKSVLG
+46 SKSVLG

-72 IVLISWTQP
+72 IVLLSWTQP
-81 VADIWVHM
+81 VSDIWGHM
-89 TDYVLPEVL
+89 REYVLPQVL
-98 KNTAILLFMVVAI
+98 QNTAILLLMVTVI
-111 SGTIGT
+111 SGTVGT
-117 VLAWIT
+117 ALAWVT

-167 RDFGIVTAIPS
+167 RDFGITTAIPS

-214 AGQMLGLSRSRVFFK
+214 AGQMLGLSRSKVFFR

-288 LISVV
+288 LIGVI
-293 FIVVLFEQHWQ
+293 FIVVLFEQYWQ
-304 AKRSHSLTQGSS
+304 AKRGNIITQGSS
-316 QRFDTSPSIKWGMTL
+316 QRFEASKPAKLAMTL
-331 LCTLVFALAFFI
+331 LCTLVFLIAFLI
-343 PFLQLIYWTALN
+343 PFAHLIYWTAAN

-361 ARYIDFVVNSV
+361 ARYIDFVTNSLM
-372 KIASMTTLFIAV
+372 IASMTTAFIAV
-384 LAIIIAW
+384 LAIMIAW
-391 MKRQYPDK
+391 IKRQYPDK
-399 LTKLMTTLANLGYA
+399 STKLMTTLANLGYV

-425 PIAWLDNQMIDFG
+425 PVAWLDNQLIAFG
-438 MISEQVL
+438 VTSTQFL

-474 LTANQEAAA
+474 LTVNQEAAA
-483 KLLSDSPYQRW
+483 KLLSDSPFQRW
-494 RQVVL
+494 RQVML
-499 PVLSPGVLTALLI
+499 PVLSPGVLTGLLM

-539 FEMTSEGMWGRAALP
+539 FEMTSEGMWARAALP

-559 LVGLLPVWILLRQS
+559 LVGLIPVWILLRQS
-573 DKQH
+573 DKQG

>member
-1 MGLAS
+1 MITMPEAS
-6 RGLYAHDRVTEHG
+6 AKQDNTVNEA
-19 NNDMII
+19 NNDNNSPSISQDHVVRKRII
-25 PPDAPV
+25 
-31 RRTATANLHKQIVSR
+31 
-46 DHTTLKRLFSKSVLG
+46 SKSVLG

-72 IVLISWTQP
+72 IVLLSWTQP
-81 VADIWVHM
+81 VADIWTHM
-89 TDYVLPEVL
+89 RQYVLPQVL
-98 KNTAILLFMVVAI
+98 KNTVILLLMVTLI
-111 SGTIGT
+111 SGIIGT
-117 VLAWIT
+117 ALAWVT

-167 RDFGIVTAIPS
+167 REFGFTTAIPS

-214 AGQMLGLSRSRVFFK
+214 AGQMLGLTRSKVFFR
-229 LALPQALPWIIGGLL
+229 LALPQALPWVIGGLL

-288 LISVV
+288 LIGVV
-293 FIVVLFEQHWQ
+293 FIVVLFEQYWQ
-304 AKRSHSLTQGSS
+304 TKRGNTVTQGSS
-316 QRFDTSPSIKWGMTL
+316 QRFEASKPAKWGMAL
-331 LCTLVFALAFFI
+331 LCTLVFLIAFLI
-343 PFLQLIYWTALN
+343 PFLQLLYWTALN

-361 ARYIDFVVNSV
+361 ARYIDFVTNSLM
-372 KIASMTTLFIAV
+372 IASMTTIFIAF

-391 MKRQYPDK
+391 VKRQYPDK
-399 LTKLMTTLANLGYA
+399 STKLMTTLANLGYV

-425 PIAWLDNQMIDFG
+425 PIAWLDNQLIAFG
-438 MISEQVL
+438 ITSTQFF

-474 LTANQEAAA
+474 LTVNQEAAA

-494 RQVVL
+494 RQVML
-499 PVLSPGVLTALLI
+499 PVLSPGVLTGLLM

-559 LVGLLPVWILLRQS
+559 LVGLIPVWILLRQS
-573 DKQH
+573 DKQS

>member
-1 MGLAS
+1 MITMPEAS
-6 RGLYAHDRVTEHG
+6 AKQDNTVNEA
-19 NNDMII
+19 NNDNKSSSISQDHVVRKRII
-25 PPDAPV
+25 
-31 RRTATANLHKQIVSR
+31 
-46 DHTTLKRLFSKSVLG
+46 SKSVLG

-72 IVLISWTQP
+72 IVLLSWTQP
-81 VADIWVHM
+81 VADIWTHM
-89 TDYVLPEVL
+89 RQYVLPQVL
-98 KNTAILLFMVVAI
+98 KNTVILLLMVTLI
-111 SGTIGT
+111 SGIIGT
-117 VLAWIT
+117 ALAWVT

-167 RDFGIVTAIPS
+167 REFGFTTAIPS

-214 AGQMLGLSRSRVFFK
+214 AGQMLGLSRSKVFFR
-229 LALPQALPWIIGGLL
+229 LALPQALPWVIGGLL

-288 LISVV
+288 LIGVV
-293 FIVVLFEQHWQ
+293 FIVVLFEQYWQ
-304 AKRSHSLTQGSS
+304 AKRGNTVTQGSS
-316 QRFDTSPSIKWGMTL
+316 QRFEASKPAQWGMAL
-331 LCTLVFALAFFI
+331 LCILVFLIAFLI
-343 PFLQLIYWTALN
+343 PFLQLLYWTALN

-361 ARYIDFVVNSV
+361 ARYIDFVTNSLM
-372 KIASMTTLFIAV
+372 IASMTTIFIAF

-391 MKRQYPDK
+391 VKRQYPDK
-399 LTKLMTTLANLGYA
+399 STKLMTTLANLGYV

-425 PIAWLDNQMIDFG
+425 PIAWLDNQLIAFG
-438 MISEQVL
+438 ITSAQFL

-474 LTANQEAAA
+474 LTVNQEAAA

-494 RQVVL
+494 RQVML
-499 PVLSPGVLTALLI
+499 PVLSPGVLTGLLM

-559 LVGLLPVWILLRQS
+559 LVGLIPVWILLCQS
-573 DKQH
+573 DKQS

>member
-1 MGLAS
+1 MITMPEAS
-6 RGLYAHDRVTEHG
+6 AKQDNTVNEA
-19 NNDMII
+19 NNDNNSPSISQDHVVRKRII
-25 PPDAPV
+25 
-31 RRTATANLHKQIVSR
+31 
-46 DHTTLKRLFSKSVLG
+46 SKSVLG

-72 IVLISWTQP
+72 IVLLSWTQP
-81 VADIWVHM
+81 VADIWTHM
-89 TDYVLPEVL
+89 RQYVLPQVL
-98 KNTAILLFMVVAI
+98 KNTVILLLMVTVI
-111 SGTIGT
+111 SGVIGT
-117 VLAWIT
+117 ALAWVT

-167 RDFGIVTAIPS
+167 RESGFTTAIPS

-214 AGQMLGLSRSRVFFK
+214 AGQMLGLSRSKVFFR
-229 LALPQALPWIIGGLL
+229 LALPQALPWVIGGLL

-288 LISVV
+288 LIGVV
-293 FIVVLFEQHWQ
+293 FIVVLFEQYWQ
-304 AKRSHSLTQGSS
+304 AKRGNTITQGSS
-316 QRFDTSPSIKWGMTL
+316 KRFEASKPAKWGMTL
-331 LCTLVFALAFFI
+331 LCTLVFLVAFLI
-343 PFLQLIYWTALN
+343 PFLQLLYWTAEN

-361 ARYIDFVVNSV
+361 ARYIDFVTNSLM
-372 KIASMTTLFIAV
+372 IASMTTIFIAF

-391 MKRQYPDK
+391 VKRQYPDK
-399 LTKLMTTLANLGYA
+399 STKLMTTLANLGYV

-425 PIAWLDNQMIDFG
+425 PIAWLDNQLIAFG
-438 MISEQVL
+438 ITSTQFF

-474 LTANQEAAA
+474 LTVNQEAAA

-494 RQVVL
+494 RQVML
-499 PVLSPGVLTALLI
+499 PVLSPGVLTGLLM

-559 LVGLLPVWILLRQS
+559 LVGLIPVWVLLRQS
-573 DKQH
+573 DKQG

>member
-1 MGLAS
+1 
-6 RGLYAHDRVTEHG
+6 
-19 NNDMII
+19 MITT
-25 PPDAPV
+25 PDASV
-31 RRTATANLHKQIVSR
+31 SQNDTVNDKQVVSQDRTL
-46 DHTTLKRLFSKSVLG
+46 LKRILSKSVLG

-72 IVLISWTQP
+72 IVLLSWTQP
-81 VADIWVHM
+81 VADIWTHM
-89 TDYVLPEVL
+89 ADYVLPQVL
-98 KNTAILLFMVVAI
+98 KNTAILLSMVTVI
-111 SGTIGT
+111 SGIVGT
-117 VLAWIT
+117 TLAWIT

-131 RFFAWALML
+131 RFFSWALML

-150 FVTVGIVDFSGP
+150 FVTVGIIDFSGP
-162 LQTAL
+162 LQTGL
-167 RDFGIVTAIPS
+167 RDLGINTAIPS

-214 AGQMLGLSRSRVFFK
+214 AGQMLGLSRSRVFFR

-288 LISVV
+288 LIGVV
-293 FIVVLFEQHWQ
+293 FIVVLFEQYWQ
-304 AKRSHSLTQGSS
+304 ARRGSSVTQGSR
-316 QRFDTSPSIKWGMTL
+316 QRFETSTLIKWAMTL
-331 LCTLVFALAFFI
+331 LCMLVFAVAFLI

-355 FQQDFD
+355 FRQDFD
-361 ARYIDFVVNSV
+361 ARYIDFVTNSLM
-372 KIASMTTLFIAV
+372 IASMTTLFIAF

-391 MKRQYPDK
+391 IKRQYPDK
-399 LTKLMTTLANLGYA
+399 LTKLMTTLANLGYV

-425 PIAWLDNQMIDFG
+425 PIAWLDNQMIGFG
-438 MISEQVL
+438 LISKQVL

-474 LTANQEAAA
+474 LTVNQEAAA

-494 RQVVL
+494 RQVML
-499 PVLSPGVLTALLI
+499 PVLSPGVLTALLM

-539 FEMTSEGMWGRAALP
+539 FEMTSEGMWERAALP

-573 DKQH
+573 DKQG

>member
-1 MGLAS
+1 MITMPEAS
-6 RGLYAHDRVTEHG
+6 AKQDNTVNEA
-19 NNDMII
+19 NNDNKSSSISQDHVVRKRII
-25 PPDAPV
+25 
-31 RRTATANLHKQIVSR
+31 
-46 DHTTLKRLFSKSVLG
+46 SKSVLG

-72 IVLISWTQP
+72 IVLFSWTQP
-81 VADIWVHM
+81 VADIWTHM
-89 TDYVLPEVL
+89 RQYVLPQVL
-98 KNTAILLFMVVAI
+98 KNTVTLLLMVTLI
-111 SGTIGT
+111 SGVIGT
-117 VLAWIT
+117 ALAWVT

-167 RDFGIVTAIPS
+167 REFGFTTAIPS

-214 AGQMLGLSRSRVFFK
+214 AGQMLGLSRSKVFFR
-229 LALPQALPWIIGGLL
+229 LALPQALPWVIGGLL

-288 LISVV
+288 LIGVV
-293 FIVVLFEQHWQ
+293 FIVVLFEQYWQ
-304 AKRSHSLTQGSS
+304 AKRGNTVSQGSS
-316 QRFDTSPSIKWGMTL
+316 QRFEASKPAKWGMAL
-331 LCTLVFALAFFI
+331 LCILVFLIAFLI
-343 PFLQLIYWTALN
+343 PFLQLLYWTALN

-361 ARYIDFVVNSV
+361 ARYIDFVTNSLM
-372 KIASMTTLFIAV
+372 IASMTTIFIAF

-391 MKRQYPDK
+391 IKRQYPDK
-399 LTKLMTTLANLGYA
+399 STKLMTTLANLGYV

-425 PIAWLDNQMIDFG
+425 PIAWLDNQLIAFG
-438 MISEQVL
+438 ITSAQFL

-474 LTANQEAAA
+474 LTVNQEAAA

-494 RQVVL
+494 RQVML
-499 PVLSPGVLTALLI
+499 PVLSPGVLTGLLM

-559 LVGLLPVWILLRQS
+559 LVGLIPVWILLRQS
-573 DKQH
+573 DKQS

>member
-1 MGLAS
+1 MITTPEAS
-6 RGLYAHDRVTEHG
+6 AKQDNTVNEA
-19 NNDMII
+19 NNDNNSPSSSQDHVVRKRII
-25 PPDAPV
+25 
-31 RRTATANLHKQIVSR
+31 
-46 DHTTLKRLFSKSVLG
+46 SKSVLG

-72 IVLISWTQP
+72 IVLLSWTQP
-81 VADIWVHM
+81 VADIWTHM
-89 TDYVLPEVL
+89 RQYVLPQVL
-98 KNTAILLFMVVAI
+98 KNTVILLLMVTVI
-111 SGTIGT
+111 SGVIGT
-117 VLAWIT
+117 ALAWVT

-162 LQTAL
+162 LQTTL
-167 RDFGIVTAIPS
+167 RESGFTTAIPS

-214 AGQMLGLSRSRVFFK
+214 AGQMLGLSRSKVFFR
-229 LALPQALPWIIGGLL
+229 LALPQALPWVIGGLL

-288 LISVV
+288 LIGVV
-293 FIVVLFEQHWQ
+293 FIVVLFEQYWQ
-304 AKRSHSLTQGSS
+304 AKRGNTITQGSS
-316 QRFDTSPSIKWGMTL
+316 KRFEASKPAKWGMAL
-331 LCTLVFALAFFI
+331 LCTLVFLVAFLI
-343 PFLQLIYWTALN
+343 PFLQLLYWTAEN

-361 ARYIDFVVNSV
+361 ARYIDFVTNSLM
-372 KIASMTTLFIAV
+372 IASMTTIFIAF

-391 MKRQYPDK
+391 VKRQYPDK
-399 LTKLMTTLANLGYA
+399 STKLMTTLANLGYV

-425 PIAWLDNQMIDFG
+425 PIAWLDNQLIAFG
-438 MISEQVL
+438 ITSTQFF

-474 LTANQEAAA
+474 LTVNQEAAA

-494 RQVVL
+494 RQVML
-499 PVLSPGVLTALLI
+499 PVLSPGVLTGLLM

-559 LVGLLPVWILLRQS
+559 LVGLIPVWVLLRQS
-573 DKQH
+573 DKQG

>member
-1 MGLAS
+1 MITMPEAS
-6 RGLYAHDRVTEHG
+6 AKQDNTVNEA
-19 NNDMII
+19 NNDNNSPSISQDHVVRKRII
-25 PPDAPV
+25 
-31 RRTATANLHKQIVSR
+31 
-46 DHTTLKRLFSKSVLG
+46 SKSVLG

-72 IVLISWTQP
+72 IVLLSWTQP
-81 VADIWVHM
+81 VADIWTHM
-89 TDYVLPEVL
+89 RQYVLPQVL
-98 KNTAILLFMVVAI
+98 ENTVILLMMVTLI
-111 SGTIGT
+111 SGVIGT
-117 VLAWIT
+117 ALAWVT

-167 RDFGIVTAIPS
+167 REFGFTTAIPS

-214 AGQMLGLSRSRVFFK
+214 AGQMLGLSRSKVFFR
-229 LALPQALPWIIGGLL
+229 LALPQALPWVIGGLL

-288 LISVV
+288 LIGVV
-293 FIVVLFEQHWQ
+293 FIVVLFEQYWQ
-304 AKRSHSLTQGSS
+304 AKRGNTVTQGSS
-316 QRFDTSPSIKWGMTL
+316 QRFEASKPAKWGMAL
-331 LCTLVFALAFFI
+331 LCTLVFLIAFLI
-343 PFLQLIYWTALN
+343 PFLQLLYWTALN

-361 ARYIDFVVNSV
+361 ARYIDFVTNSLM
-372 KIASMTTLFIAV
+372 IASMTTIFIAF

-391 MKRQYPDK
+391 VKRQYPDK
-399 LTKLMTTLANLGYA
+399 STKLMSTLANLGYV

-425 PIAWLDNQMIDFG
+425 PIAWLDNQLIAFG
-438 MISEQVL
+438 ITSTQFL

-474 LTANQEAAA
+474 LTVNQEAAA

-494 RQVVL
+494 RQVML
-499 PVLSPGVLTALLI
+499 PVLSPGVLTGLLM

-539 FEMTSEGMWGRAALP
+539 FEMTSEGMWARAALP

-559 LVGLLPVWILLRQS
+559 LVGLIPVWILLRQS
-573 DKQH
+573 DKQR

>member
-1 MGLAS
+1 MITMPEAS
-6 RGLYAHDRVTEHG
+6 AKQDNTVNEA
-19 NNDMII
+19 NNDNNSPSISQDHVVRKRII
-25 PPDAPV
+25 
-31 RRTATANLHKQIVSR
+31 
-46 DHTTLKRLFSKSVLG
+46 SKSVLG

-72 IVLISWTQP
+72 IVLLSWTQP
-81 VADIWVHM
+81 VADIWTHM
-89 TDYVLPEVL
+89 RQYVLPQVL
-98 KNTAILLFMVVAI
+98 KNTFILLLMVTLI
-111 SGTIGT
+111 SGIIGT
-117 VLAWIT
+117 ALAWVT

-167 RDFGIVTAIPS
+167 REFGFTTAIPS

-214 AGQMLGLSRSRVFFK
+214 AGQMLGLSRSKVFFR
-229 LALPQALPWIIGGLL
+229 LALPQALPWVIGGLL

-288 LISVV
+288 LIGVV
-293 FIVVLFEQHWQ
+293 FIVVLFEQYWQ
-304 AKRSHSLTQGSS
+304 AKRGNTVSQGSS
-316 QRFDTSPSIKWGMTL
+316 QRFEASKPAEWGMAL
-331 LCTLVFALAFFI
+331 LCILVFLIAFLI
-343 PFLQLIYWTALN
+343 PFLQLLYWTALN

-361 ARYIDFVVNSV
+361 ARYIDFVTNSLM
-372 KIASMTTLFIAV
+372 IASMTTIFIAF

-391 MKRQYPDK
+391 VKRQYPDK
-399 LTKLMTTLANLGYA
+399 STKLMTTLANLGYV

-425 PIAWLDNQMIDFG
+425 PIAWLDNQLIAFG
-438 MISEQVL
+438 ITSAQFL

-474 LTANQEAAA
+474 LTVNQEAAA

-494 RQVVL
+494 RQVML
-499 PVLSPGVLTALLI
+499 PVLSPGVLTGLLM

-559 LVGLLPVWILLRQS
+559 LVGLIPVWILLRQS
-573 DKQH
+573 DKQS